1 LAAIALENL
10 HQVAALIG
18 VIFIVVA
25 AVAAFRWHVAPKR
38 KLLALGIGVVC
49 ILGVNAIE
57 GSVESRPPV
66 KSKTV
71 SAAPQDLPK
80 SHNEVALD
88 QPIHVEIDLP
98 KLALARKTAI
108 DKILGP
114 PTKTQNETNTL
125 DLPIS
130 VVQYKRAE
138 CTFFRDRLVSIIY
151 KFKKRPST
159 AADALE
165 WSGLP
170 RSAVSLD
177 NEHANHLPYRAFYA
191 PNPDYRNPIRC
202 CGLLLQWVS
211 IPEDLGEIHVNY
223 ANSNYHF
230 KEWPVEIQ
238 SEWSRA
244 GGATNF

>member
-1 LAAIALENL
+1 MFCNKCAKPLRGGDQRVCPNCGSAVPPPQAFATRPANTSDTPLTSLLSNPKVLMSIVALILAAIALENL

-71 SAAPQDLPK
+71 SAAPQDLRK

-138 CTFFRDRLVSIIY
+138 CTFFRDRLVS
-151 KFKKRPST
+151 
-159 AADALE
+159 
-165 WSGLP
+165 
-170 RSAVSLD
+170 
-177 NEHANHLPYRAFYA
+177 
-191 PNPDYRNPIRC
+191 
-202 CGLLLQWVS
+202 
-211 IPEDLGEIHVNY
+211 
-223 ANSNYHF
+223 
-230 KEWPVEIQ
+230 
-238 SEWSRA
+238 
-244 GGATNF
+244 